1 MSTCVNHFIEKHSK
15 GHEHQIKEVSAGNM
29 MKFSLLNEM
38 RFEANDD
45 PIFKQKKGDVYIT
58 IDRVRIKMSDCSPFE
73 LAGVEEILQL
83 VEKKLWECSRH
94 DLQMTYDC
102 TMKEVEHFATEH
114 ARLGNMMKNK
124 GDSLYSMLGSYYRGL
139 IAIFDTSRGMTDAY
153 KYELEQ
159 KLDSKYY
166 GWCKAMIN
174 RVLKQK

>member
-1 MSTCVNHFIEKHSK
+1 MEGFIDKHSK

-38 RFEANDD
+38 RDEAKDD

-58 IDRVRIKMSDCSPFE
+58 VDKVRIKMSDCSPFE

-124 GDSLYSMLGSYYRGL
+124 GNTLYSMLGSYYRGL